1 MRTLKIYFTLFVLV
15 SAGLQVSPASALS
28 HGCPYAA
35 PPGAVAPG
43 QLNPTLQHVL
53 HWTLTDSLYLSWA
66 HLVTSAYWQDAYLS
80 GTWQDPI
87 NAIQFGGAGGFSRY
101 LVRVE
106 QSGLWG
112 LRGVAQTYW
121 LDVLEVAPD
130 FRTVL

>member
-53 HWTLTDSLYLSWA
+53 HWTLTACVS
-66 HLVTSAYWQDAYLS
+66 HRLVTGIEHDIRIRLERPATPGSKL
-80 GTWQDPI
+80 
-87 NAIQFGGAGGFSRY
+87 
-101 LVRVE
+101 LVQHRRTTRH
-106 QSGLWG
+106 
-112 LRGVAQTYW
+112 LR
-121 LDVLEVAPD
+121 
-130 FRTVL
+130 